1 MTTAEYDQWFILSG
15 IHMLKEKQRRMGQK
29 KRIRRPDKMSE
40 ELQRFTNWLI
50 YILPSFR
57 SLIMPAQTRD
67 DF

>member
-40 ELQRFTNWLI
+40 ELQRFTN
-50 YILPSFR
+50 
-57 SLIMPAQTRD
+57 
-67 DF
+67 